1 MRVIV
6 GLGNPGARYERTRH
20 NVGFGVVEELARRHS
35 IDLKEKRFKGILG
48 KGRIGNEVV
57 WLAKPQTFMNLSG
70 DCIGPLCGFFKV
82 TPEHVVVAHDEL
94 DLPFGAVKA
103 KTGGGHGGHNGLRD
117 LVKKL
122 PSADFD
128 RVRVGV
134 GRPEGPMDPAAW
146 VLARW
151 TPDQARV
158 LPAVVERAADVVEDV
173 ISRGCREA
181 MNRWNGE
188 PPVQP

>member
-1 MRVIV
+1 LRVIV

-20 NVGFGVVEELARRHS
+20 NIGFDVVDALAERHS

-48 KGRIGNEVV
+48 KGRIGSEVV

-70 DCIGPLCGFFKV
+70 DCIGPLAGFYKV
-82 TPEHVVVAHDEL
+82 TPEDVVVIHDEL
-94 DLPFGAVKA
+94 DLAFGAVKA

-122 PSADFD
+122 PSAEFS

-134 GRPEGPMDPAAW
+134 GRPIGPMDPAAW
-146 VLARW
+146 VLSRW
-151 TPDQARV
+151 TPDQSRTV
-158 LPAVVERAADVVEDV
+158 PAVIARAADVVEGV
-173 ISRGCREA
+173 VGQGIKEA

-188 PPVQP
+188 GPVQP